1 MPVLLLC
8 SEGTP
13 PGEDTGFSPCL
24 QNGVRS
30 KENPFKYEKAIQ
42 AIVENNLGPLFGLQ
56 LVRTEFSL
64 GGLRIDTLA
73 FDKDA
78 QAFVILE
85 FKKGSNY
92 SVVDQGM
99 SYLGLM
105 LNNKA
110 EFILEYNERCNGSLK
125 RDDVD
130 WSQSKVLFISPSFTP
145 FQLEAINFKDLPI
158 ELWEIRRYANN
169 TLRLDQH
176 KPTSAVASIKTVSKK
191 SDVVDAISREVK
203 TYTEEGHLKAADHHI
218 ADLYARFKDLVLSIS
233 PDIAVKPMK
242 QYIAFRT
249 KTNVTDVVVLKKSLK
264 VFFNLPKGKLDDP
277 KKLARDV
284 SEVGHWGNGDY
295 QVQFSTDNDLE
306 YIISLV
312 RQSYKANS

>member
-1 MPVLLLC
+1 MPLYKLAHYQLLL
-8 SEGTP
+8 
-13 PGEDTGFSPCL
+13 
-24 QNGVRS
+24 V
-30 KENPFKYEKAIQ
+30 KENPFKLEKDMQ
-42 AIVENNLGPLFGLQ
+42 VIVETNLGTLFGLQ
-56 LVRTEFSL
+56 LIRSEFQL

-78 QAFVILE
+78 QAFVIIE
-85 FKKGSNY
+85 YKKGANF

-99 SYLGLM
+99 SYLSLM

-110 EFILEYNERCNGSLK
+110 EFILEYNENAAVLLK

-130 WSQSKVLFISPSFTP
+130 WSQSRVVFISPSFTT

-158 ELWEIRRYANN
+158 ELWEVRRYANN
-169 TLRLDQH
+169 TVRFDQH
-176 KPTSAVASIKTVSKK
+176 KPSSAVATIKTVSKK
-191 SDVVDAISREVK
+191 SEVVKAVSREIK
-203 TYTEEGHLKAADHHI
+203 IYTEEGHLKI
-218 ADLYARFKDLVLSIS
+218 AQPDIAELYARFKDLVLSIS
-233 PDIAVKPMK
+233 PDISVKPLK
-242 QYIAFRT
+242 KYIAFHA

-264 VFFNLPKGKLDDP
+264 IFINLPTGKLDDP

-295 QVQFSTDNDLE
+295 QIQISADDELE
-306 YIISLV
+306 DIISLV